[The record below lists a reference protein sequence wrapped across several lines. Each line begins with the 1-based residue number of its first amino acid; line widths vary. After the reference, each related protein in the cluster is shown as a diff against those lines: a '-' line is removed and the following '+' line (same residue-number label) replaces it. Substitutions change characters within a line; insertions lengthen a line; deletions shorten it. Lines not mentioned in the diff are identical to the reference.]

1 MDAGK
6 RVRDFLEPIAV
17 CTELSTLG
25 QVVDT
30 LNQGRPIAIRWPV
43 WQLLLPERVIGYPL
57 SRRIID
63 LPLHKAFMISADL
76 PVQEALIKLSG
87 TDIRY
92 ALVDDGP
99 TPLGVI
105 SVARLRQYAEG
116 DARDRALEGI
126 KLALREK
133 ELLLK
138 EAHHRIKNNLQ
149 VIASLLS
156 LQASHISDPRIHA
169 MFIDS
174 QDRVRSM
181 ALIHETLYQSGHMGE
196 VDFAAYVRD
205 LASRLMHSYDIQ
217 PERVTLHLHINDL
230 L

>member
-1 MDAGK
+1 
-6 RVRDFLEPIAV
+6 
-17 CTELSTLG
+17 
-25 QVVDT
+25 
-30 LNQGRPIAIRWPV
+30 
-43 WQLLLPERVIGYPL
+43 
-57 SRRIID
+57 
-63 LPLHKAFMISADL
+63 MISADL
-76 PVQEALIKLSG
+76 PVQEALSKLSG
-87 TDIRY
+87 KDIRY
-92 ALVDDGP
+92 ALVDDGT

-105 SVARLRQYAEG
+105 SVARLRQYVEG

-133 ELLLK
+133 ELFLK
-138 EAHHRIKNNLQ
+138 EAHHRIKNNLHI
-149 VIASLLS
+149 IASLLS
-156 LQASHISDPRIHA
+156 LQASYIADPHIRA

-181 ALIHETLYQSGHMGE
+181 ALIHETLYQSGNMGE